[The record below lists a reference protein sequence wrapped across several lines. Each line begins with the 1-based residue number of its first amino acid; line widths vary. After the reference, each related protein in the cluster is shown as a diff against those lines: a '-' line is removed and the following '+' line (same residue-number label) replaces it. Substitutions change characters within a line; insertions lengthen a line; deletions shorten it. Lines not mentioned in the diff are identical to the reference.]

1 MTDIRKAIAI
11 AAMLAAPLSAA
22 ADAAY
27 TTYSTESSFTS
38 DVDVIA
44 SDDFNDLDLGY
55 TSDNLDRTLDG
66 GFSYRLDAD
75 AGLWVIELDPVRTD
89 RNFTLVPAVST
100 NDLEDGLNVT
110 QFSSQISAI
119 GGYFYNTDVD
129 FQTVTGSIELLIEL
143 AIGDALT
150 FTLSNLTRPT
160 FWGIEV
166 EDDYI
171 TKFTMNALTAD
182 AYPTVGELFFGSVYE
197 PDPVI
202 DPPVD
207 PGTGGG
213 TDPGTGGGTGGTT
226 DPGTGTGG
234 GTTDP
239 GTGTGGGT
247 TPVTAPAPA
256 ALALLLLGL
265 AGMVQLRRRAA

>member
-11 AAMLAAPLSAA
+11 AAMLAAPFSAA
-22 ADAAY
+22 ADAEY
-27 TTYSTESSFTS
+27 TTYSTESSFTNA
-38 DVDVIA
+38 VDVIA
-44 SDDFNDLDLGY
+44 TDDFSDLDLGY
-55 TSDNLDRTLDG
+55 TSDNLDRDLDG

-75 AGLWVIELDPVRTD
+75 AGLWVIELDPVTTD
-89 RNFTLVPAVST
+89 RNFTLVPSVST
-100 NDLEDGLNVT
+100 NDLEDGLNVSHFDT
-110 QFSSQISAI
+110 DISAL

-160 FWGIEV
+160 FWGIAV

-171 TKFTMNALTAD
+171 TRFTMNALTAD

-197 PDPVI
+197 PDPIIV
-202 DPPVD
+202 DPVD
-207 PGTGGG
+207 PGTGGGTGGG

-234 GTTDP
+234 GT
-239 GTGTGGGT
+239 GGGT
-247 TPVTAPAPA
+247 GPTPINAPAPA

-265 AGMVQLRRRAA
+265 AGMVQLRRRVG

>member
-44 SDDFNDLDLGY
+44 SDDFSDLDLGY
-55 TSDNLDRTLDG
+55 TSDNLDRTLDS

-100 NDLEDGLNVT
+100 NDLQDGLNVT

-197 PDPVI
+197 PDPV
-202 DPPVD
+202 
-207 PGTGGG
+207 
-213 TDPGTGGGTGGTT
+213 DPGTGGGTGGGTT
-226 DPGTGTGG
+226 DPGTGTGGGTGG

>member
-11 AAMLAAPLSAA
+11 AAMLAAPFSAA
-22 ADAAY
+22 ADAEY
-27 TTYSTESSFTS
+27 TTYSTESSFTNA
-38 DVDVIA
+38 VDVIA
-44 SDDFNDLDLGY
+44 TDDFSDLDLGY
-55 TSDNLDRTLDG
+55 TSDNLDRDLDG

-110 QFSSQISAI
+110 QFSSQISAL

-129 FQTVTGSIELLIEL
+129 FATVTGSIELLIEL

-171 TKFTMNALTAD
+171 TRFTMNALTAD

-197 PDPVI
+197 PDPIIV
-202 DPPVD
+202 DPVD
-207 PGTGGG
+207 PGTGGGTGGG

-234 GTTDP
+234 GT
-239 GTGTGGGT
+239 GGGT
-247 TPVTAPAPA
+247 GPTPINAPAPA
-256 ALALLLLGL
+256 ALALLLLGI
-265 AGMVQLRRRAA
+265 AGMVQLRRRVG

>member
-11 AAMLAAPLSAA
+11 AAMLAAPFSAA
-22 ADAAY
+22 ADAEY
-27 TTYSTESSFTS
+27 TTYSTESSFTN

-44 SDDFNDLDLGY
+44 SDDFSDLDLGY
-55 TSDNLDRTLDG
+55 TSDNLDRDLDG

-75 AGLWVIELDPVRTD
+75 AGLWVIELDPVTTD
-89 RNFTLVPAVST
+89 RNFTLVPSVST
-100 NDLEDGLNVT
+100 NDLEDGLNVSHFDT
-110 QFSSQISAI
+110 DISAI

-171 TKFTMNALTAD
+171 TRFTMNALTAD

-202 DPPVD
+202 VD
-207 PGTGGG
+207 PGTGGGG

-234 GTTDP
+234 GT
-239 GTGTGGGT
+239 GGGT
-247 TPVTAPAPA
+247 GPTPINAPAPA

-265 AGMVQLRRRAA
+265 AGMVQLRRRVG